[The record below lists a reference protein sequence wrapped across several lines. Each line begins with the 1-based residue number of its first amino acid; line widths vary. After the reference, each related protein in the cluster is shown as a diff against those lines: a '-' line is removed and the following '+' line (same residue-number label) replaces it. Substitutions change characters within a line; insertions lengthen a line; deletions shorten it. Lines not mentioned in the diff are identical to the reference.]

1 MSVEPVEVLL
11 DANGN
16 PIETWGGKFERKFKE
31 NPFVPVRT
39 SHPLSHILPFPSSSL
54 TTHPH
59 TPCTPARTHTPPHPQ
74 SQA

>member
-39 SHPLSHILPFPSSSL
+39 SHPLSLSPFPF
-54 TTHPH
+54 P
-59 TPCTPARTHTPPHPQ
+59 
-74 SQA
+74 

>member
-31 NPFVPVRT
+31 NPFVPVREST
-39 SHPLSHILPFPSSSL
+39 LARPRSRGSHSPFPL
-54 TTHPH
+54 G
-59 TPCTPARTHTPPHPQ
+59 
-74 SQA
+74 